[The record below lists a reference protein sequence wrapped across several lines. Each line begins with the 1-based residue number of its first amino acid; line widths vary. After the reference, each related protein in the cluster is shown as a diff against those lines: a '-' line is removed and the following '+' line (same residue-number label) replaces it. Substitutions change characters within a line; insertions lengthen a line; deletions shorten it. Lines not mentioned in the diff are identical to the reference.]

1 MSDTVKIKLADA
13 STEQLRWF
21 AGSYLNLEVS
31 PSDNANALRV
41 AISRAWDDS
50 EISVPSDMG
59 GDVKKVAQRKAAPL
73 AAGAA
78 LAPKDSSRDPKVTLI
93 ISRQDGPGGD
103 RPVEVGVNG
112 TLILIPRGEPATV
125 AYRYYEALKN
135 AVQTVYEQTS
145 DGDIVGRDVHTYPF
159 QVTNMPPDTAVQ
171 AWLDGMA

>member
-59 GDVKKVAQRKAAPL
+59 GDAKKPSPRKVAAP
-73 AAGAA
+73 APGAA
-78 LAPKDSSRDPKVTLI
+78 LAPKDSSRDPRVTLI

-112 TLILIPRGEPATV
+112 TLILIPRGEPSTV

-145 DGDIVGRDVHTYPF
+145 DGDIIGRDVHTYPF
-159 QVTNMPPDTAVQ
+159 QVTNMPSEAAVQ

>member
-21 AGSYLNLEVS
+21 ASSYLNLEVS
-31 PSDNANALRV
+31 PSDNASSLRV
-41 AISRAWDDS
+41 AISRAWDDA
-50 EISVPSDMG
+50 EISVPSDMAG
-59 GDVKKVAQRKAAPL
+59 ESKKAPRKTAAAP
-73 AAGAA
+73 APGAA
-78 LAPKDSSRDPKVTLI
+78 LAPKDSSRDPRVTLI

-135 AVQTVYEQTS
+135 AVQTVYEQTP
-145 DGDIVGRDVHTYPF
+145 DGDIIGRDVHTYPF
-159 QVTNMPPDTAVQ
+159 QVTNMPPESAVQ
-171 AWLDGMA
+171 AWLDGMG